1 MNVVTG
7 FPQACL
13 EDDQRARVL
22 MGAETIIGVKPP
34 SYAPFPD
41 AKALVAWD
49 RVLGTATATV
59 EGTDTGE
66 ISICVESNGHGDGRL
81 HPRCEASAAQVGRY

>member
-1 MNVVTG
+1 
-7 FPQACL
+7 
-13 EDDQRARVL
+13 